1 MARRSTFGRTARSSR
16 SSLER
21 NPPLRPPKLSFRCF
35 ENSRNVEIPLKPY
48 PFAFIAPPL
57 PTHASRLSPL
67 ACLTFPFPIAEFHCR
82 IAKFRTFARTTNSRQ
97 PVSSFNC
104 MVSPEDKARESID
117 KLLTKAGWTM
127 RNQSDARILAYRG
140 IAIRDFTLK
149 QGHSFAENLLYYVD
163 GRAAAVIKAKKEG
176 VSLTGGQTQ
185 VNKQQDTESPSSTLT
200 KP

>member
-1 MARRSTFGRTARSSR
+1 
-16 SSLER
+16 
-21 NPPLRPPKLSFRCF
+21 
-35 ENSRNVEIPLKPY
+35 
-48 PFAFIAPPL
+48 
-57 PTHASRLSPL
+57 
-67 ACLTFPFPIAEFHCR
+67 
-82 IAKFRTFARTTNSRQ
+82 
-97 PVSSFNC
+97 
-104 MVSPEDKARESID
+104 
-117 KLLTKAGWTM
+117 M